1 MSNFLVSLL
10 ITLLLFG
17 LLISGI
23 SCSHTVIILPPAHTP
38 TPTQSAI
45 PTRTATPTQIATPT
59 QMSTP
64 IPTPL
69 SSLDVD
75 LHNVQTAV
83 GSYAIQCNKWPTAS
97 GSLPATG
104 QYALIDFNASFFKD
118 GKIMSFYP
126 HFVTKLP
133 RHWDQGVWRIDS
145 AARVSLD
152 MNQDEY

>member
-1 MSNFLVSLL
+1 MSNFLVSVL

-23 SCSHTVIILPPAHTP
+23 SCSNTVIILPPAQTP
-38 TPTQSAI
+38 TPTQS
-45 PTRTATPTQIATPT
+45 ATPTQIATPT

-83 GSYAIQCNKWPTAS
+83 GAYAIQCNEWPTAS

-145 AARVSLD
+145 AALVSVN
-152 MNQDEY
+152 MNRNDY